1 MPIADAVAAVRDEI
15 AAACARVGRDPA
27 EVALLAVT
35 KSQGPEVLE
44 PLAACGLHD
53 YGENRVDHL
62 ALMAGRAPSAS
73 RFHHIGR
80 IQSRQIPDIV
90 RHAAVVH
97 GLVDAGHARRLD
109 RGAGEAGRRIGVVCQ
124 VNTSGETAKA
134 GVSPDDLDALIGV
147 VRGCAHLDL
156 LGLMT
161 MAPELGVHAD
171 EGGVRACF
179 ARLRGLA
186 RDRGLARLSM
196 GMSLDLA
203 IAVEEGSTDL
213 RIGTRLFV

>member
-1 MPIADAVAAVRDEI
+1 MPIADAVAAVRDQI

-35 KSQGPEVLE
+35 KSQGPDVLE

-62 ALMAGRAPSAS
+62 ALMAGSAPAAS

-90 RHAAVVH
+90 RHASVVH
-97 GLVDAGHARRLD
+97 GLVDADHARRLD
-109 RGAGEAGRRIGVVCQ
+109 RSAAETGRRITVFCQ
-124 VNTSGETAKA
+124 VNTSGEAAKA
-134 GVSPDDLDALIGV
+134 GVEPEALDDLIAV
-147 VRGCAHLDL
+147 VRDCAHLDL
-156 LGLMT
+156 AGLMT

-171 EGGVRACF
+171 EGEVRICF
-179 ARLRGLA
+179 ARLRDLA
-186 RDRGLARLSM
+186 RARGLRRLSM
-196 GMSLDLA
+196 GMSLDLT

-213 RIGTRLFV
+213 RIGTRLFA